1 MSDKPK
7 PCPFCGDT
15 EAFPTHCDP
24 NCCDSVRWF
33 ECKCGA
39 MASNEVSWNTRP
51 AEEAKDAEI
60 ARLNAE
66 VDSLY
71 AQLEATR
78 IEYSRKVTRTFNEG
92 YRRGHDDTVEGLYVD
107 IHESDM
113 DSYKH
118 N

>member
-1 MSDKPK
+1 MSKHK

-60 ARLNAE
+60 KRLREIIAE
-66 VDSLY
+66 QLHNSLLLKEKMVECNRKLD
-71 AQLEATR
+71 ALLET
-78 IEYSRKVTRTFNEG
+78 N
-92 YRRGHDDTVEGLYVD
+92 
-107 IHESDM
+107 
-113 DSYKH
+113 
-118 N
+118 

>member
-1 MSDKPK
+1 MDKYTK
-7 PCPFCGDT
+7 ECVCGGSVD
-15 EAFPTHCDP
+15 DP
-24 NCCDSVRWF
+24 NDDCERCQLIKDL
-33 ECKCGA
+33 A
-39 MASNEVSWNTRP
+39 
-51 AEEAKDAEI
+51 AKDAEI
-60 ARLNAE
+60 ARLTAE

-92 YRRGHDDTVEGLYVD
+92 YYGGHHDTVEGLYVD